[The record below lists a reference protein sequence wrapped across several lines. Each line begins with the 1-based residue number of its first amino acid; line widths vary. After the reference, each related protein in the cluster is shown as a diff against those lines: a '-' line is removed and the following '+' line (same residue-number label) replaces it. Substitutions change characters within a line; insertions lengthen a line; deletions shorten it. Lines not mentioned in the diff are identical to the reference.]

1 MSAREEAANLGVYS
15 TAEVVAHYA
24 DLDYLTA
31 CEQLLFETYLHPGM
45 SIMDL
50 GVGGGRT
57 TPHLSAI
64 ASASSYVG
72 VDYSEQLI
80 RVCRSK
86 FPHLQFKVADAS
98 DLSQFADCS
107 FDAIVFSFNGI
118 DELVPDNKR
127 RNCLRECHRVLK
139 TGGIYIF
146 STHNPR
152 CLFIDLQWDRN
163 RLRTLAR
170 RAVKREGVLFH
181 LILATLTCGRIILSI
196 ARSLGK
202 AIPRIYRRIPTAAFW
217 RGEGYV
223 LDAVHGGL
231 QIHYAVPAKVVAEL
245 NRAGFRLL
253 QQLPENYPVK
263 GTEYSTRWY
272 YYAFSKD

>member
-31 CEQLLFETYLHPGM
+31 CEQLLFKTYLHPGM

-57 TPHLSAI
+57 APHLSAI
-64 ASASSYVG
+64 ASSYVG
-72 VDYSEQLI
+72 VDYSEEMI
-80 RVCRSK
+80 RICRTK
-86 FPHLQFKVADAS
+86 FPHQQFKVADAS
-98 DLSQFADCS
+98 NLSQFPDGS

-118 DELVPDNKR
+118 DELVPDEKR
-127 RNCLRECHRVLK
+127 ENCLRECSRVLK
-139 TGGIYIF
+139 PRGVYIF

-152 CLFIDLQWDRN
+152 CLFIDWQWDQD
-163 RLRTLAR
+163 RLRILAKR
-170 RAVKREGVLFH
+170 VAKREGLLFD
-181 LILATLTCGRIILSI
+181 LSLAALTCGRIILSI
-196 ARSLGK
+196 ARSLAK
-202 AIPRIYRRIPTAAFW
+202 AIPRAYRRLPTAAFW
-217 RGEGYV
+217 RGTGYIV
-223 LDAVHGGL
+223 DPVHGGL
-231 QIHYAVPAKVVAEL
+231 RIHYAVPAKVVAEL

-263 GTEYSTRWY
+263 GSEYTTRWY